1 MDSSNTNWYVS
12 GDNNVTLVAG
22 VQTPVTMTLTTGDK
36 PTDTNAYVQVSMGG
50 PDMPA
55 STITLS
61 DFVLKKN

>member
-1 MDSSNTNWYVS
+1 
-12 GDNNVTLVAG
+12 
-22 VQTPVTMTLTTGDK
+22 MTLTTGDK